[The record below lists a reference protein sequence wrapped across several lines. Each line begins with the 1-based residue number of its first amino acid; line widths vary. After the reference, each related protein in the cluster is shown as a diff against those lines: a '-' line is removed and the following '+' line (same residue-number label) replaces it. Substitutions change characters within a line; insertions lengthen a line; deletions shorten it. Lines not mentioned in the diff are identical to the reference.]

1 MNKSQIVLMIYDR
14 LNKGEQILLVEIMNE
29 FDISLSTFRRYISEI
44 NIFLSDTYQNKVVYY
59 VFLTNSY
66 YLKEI

>member
-1 MNKSQIVLMIYDR
+1 MNKSQVVLMIYDR

-59 VFLTNSY
+59 DFLTNSY

>member
-14 LNKGEQILLVEIMNE
+14 LNKGKQILLVEIMNE

-59 VFLTNSY
+59 DFLTNSY
-66 YLKEI
+66 YLREI

>member
-44 NIFLSDTYQNKVVYY
+44 NIFLSDTYQSKVVYY
-59 VFLTNSY
+59 DFLTNSY

>member
-1 MNKSQIVLMIYDR
+1 MIYDR

-29 FDISLSTFRRYISEI
+29 FDISLSTFRIYISEI

-59 VFLTNSY
+59 DFLTNSY
-66 YLKEI
+66 YLKKI

>member
-59 VFLTNSY
+59 DFLTNSY

>member
-1 MNKSQIVLMIYDR
+1 MIYDR
-14 LNKGEQILLVEIMNE
+14 LNKGKQILLVEIMNE

-59 VFLTNSY
+59 DFLTNSY
-66 YLKEI
+66 YLKKI

>member
-44 NIFLSDTYQNKVVYY
+44 NIFLSDTFQNKVVYY
-59 VFLTNSY
+59 DFLTNSY

>member
-14 LNKGEQILLVEIMNE
+14 LNKGKQILLVEIMNE

-59 VFLTNSY
+59 DFLTNSY
-66 YLKEI
+66 YLKKI

>member
-1 MNKSQIVLMIYDR
+1 MNKTQAVLYLYYYLQQDKSIYLD
-14 LNKGEQILLVEIMNE
+14 EVMND
-29 FDISLSTFRRYISEI
+29 FAISLSTFRRYISEI

-59 VFLTNSY
+59 DYFLNSY

>member
-44 NIFLSDTYQNKVVYY
+44 NIFLSDTYQSKVVYY
-59 VFLTNSY
+59 DFN
-66 YLKEI
+66 

>member
-1 MNKSQIVLMIYDR
+1 MIYDR

-44 NIFLSDTYQNKVVYY
+44 NIFLSDTFQNKVVYY
-59 VFLTNSY
+59 DFLTNSY